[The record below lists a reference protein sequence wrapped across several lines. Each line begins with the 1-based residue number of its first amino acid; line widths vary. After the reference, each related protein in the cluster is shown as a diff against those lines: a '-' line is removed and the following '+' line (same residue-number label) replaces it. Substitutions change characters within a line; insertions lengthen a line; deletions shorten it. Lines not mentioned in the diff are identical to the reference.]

1 MYAHVCE
8 EDGKTHHKVGV
19 KLPQTF
25 SLRGYAP
32 SCSIVLDHAL
42 CSELAVDRQIVV
54 LNACIAGYTGSLC

>member
-1 MYAHVCE
+1 MHMYVRRM
-8 EDGKTHHKVGV
+8 GRRITKWGLRGL

-42 CSELAVDRQIVV
+42 CSELAVDWQIVV
-54 LNACIAGYTGSLC
+54 LNAGGTG